1 MKTSTKVL
9 LSVLGLS
16 LLGNLA
22 NHNEAKAAPNPKP
35 AAIVVEAKPKVSKLP
50 PAVKVAP
57 LTKLP
62 TRPCTE
68 DDTVSR
74 DCFWDAARRG
84 NGQGHSY
91 WVDAQGRLT
100 YLDPKLN
107 NETKRKLFALG
118 KQAAGWEH
126 WGVVFGHQLCYAK
139 VGDTSLIRCY
149 DGFRETS

>member
-1 MKTSTKVL
+1 MKLITKTVAVL
-9 LSVLGLS
+9 LAVGVV
-16 LLGNLA
+16 GGLA
-22 NHNEAKAAPNPKP
+22 NRTEA
-35 AAIVVEAKPKVSKLP
+35 EATPTPRPLPVASQAKISKLP
-50 PAVKVAP
+50 PTVSVAP

-62 TRPCTE
+62 TKPCTE
-68 DDTVSR
+68 DDTTSR
-74 DCFWDAARRG
+74 DCFWDAARQG
-84 NGQGHSY
+84 NGKGHSY
-91 WVDAQGRLT
+91 WVDAKGRLT

-139 VGDTSLIRCY
+139 VGDTSLIHCF

>member
-1 MKTSTKVL
+1 MKLTSKIVAIVL
-9 LSVLGLS
+9 AIGVVG
-16 LLGNLA
+16 GLA
-22 NHNEAKAAPNPKP
+22 NRTEAEAAPS
-35 AAIVVEAKPKVSKLP
+35 AKPLPVASRAKISKLP
-50 PAVKVAP
+50 ATVNVAP

-62 TRPCTE
+62 TKPCTE
-68 DDTVSR
+68 DDTTSR
-74 DCFWDAARRG
+74 NCFWDAARQG
-84 NGQGHSY
+84 NGEGYSY

-139 VGDTSLIRCY
+139 VGDTSLIWCF

>member
-1 MKTSTKVL
+1 MKLSTKTL
-9 LSVLGLS
+9 LVALTLGVLG
-16 LLGNLA
+16 GLA
-22 NHNEAKAAPNPKP
+22 NRTEAEAAPSPRP
-35 AAIVVEAKPKVSKLP
+35 IPISAKVSVAKLP

-68 DDTVSR
+68 DDTTSR
-74 DCFWDAARRG
+74 NCFWDAARQG
-84 NGQGHSY
+84 NGKGHSY

-139 VGDTSLIRCY
+139 VGDTSYIRCY

>member
-1 MKTSTKVL
+1 MKLPAKIL
-9 LSVLGLS
+9 LSVLTLG
-16 LLGNLA
+16 LLGGLA
-22 NHNEAKAAPNPKP
+22 SHTEA
-35 AAIVVEAKPKVSKLP
+35 EASPSPRPVPVSATVKVSKLP

-57 LTKLP
+57 LSKLP
-62 TRPCTE
+62 TRPCAE
-68 DDTVSR
+68 DDSTSR

-84 NGQGHSY
+84 NGEGHSY
-91 WVDAQGRLT
+91 WVDKQGRLT

-139 VGDTSLIRCY
+139 VGDTSLIQCF